1 MTDLPLPTIPAPGP
15 PEPPLASYRSALV
28 RYEAAGL
35 GEILRAIGG
44 PERPSTPDRL
54 PGAITDALAESRTA
68 VGLLAGLE
76 AGPRLALGLFAL
88 AETTSWPAEELARS
102 LRALG
107 LEPTAVLRDLLRLGL
122 LAARLGPDRPGAINL
137 ARLLDGAGWADAEL
151 VAHPAARA
159 AARTVLPGPPGPDRA
174 GSVRQIREN
183 DGLEP
188 ILRLAALWQ
197 RVDEA
202 PLRHTQQGVLY
213 KRDRDRLE
221 EDPALAG
228 PITDALAPL
237 PEAPTLWLALARG
250 IGLVVDEA
258 GTDRIVAAPA
268 GYWAE
273 HAVHLPQMVAA
284 CWLGLRDDGGPEG
297 RREEA
302 GPVAV
307 APAFL
312 RPAVLLWLATPPE
325 PDWVALD
332 DLRAHL
338 DAIDPDW
345 DRLDPAAAAPEK
357 KARRIP
363 TADVGL
369 LEALLLGPA
378 YQLGL
383 IRAAEEEPSGRRVV
397 QLTPLGRYVLA
408 LGSPPPPRPPFDQF
422 LFVQPNFEIIAYR
435 QGLTPAL
442 IGQLSRFARWSQVG
456 GALELELT
464 PESVYRGLEGGLTPE
479 QMLDRLGR
487 HSARPLPAGVA
498 EAIRSWGERR
508 RRVTYYAAATLVE
521 FLSGEDLEGA
531 VAQWPE
537 SDRPAPVRV
546 SERLLLVEDERSI
559 PFQRFRLAG
568 ARDYRRP
575 PEACIAVEPDG
586 VTLSLDVG
594 RSDLFVDAEIARL
607 AEELPRRDFADLAR
621 RRFRVTAA
629 SLVRAAADGLT
640 TAALTRW
647 FRQRTGGEVPPAILL
662 LLYAVGPHPQP
673 LRASRPLVVTTPTP
687 EVLDGLLQHPE
698 TRGYLGPRLGPTTVI
713 VPDEAIE
720 GLRRSLAALGLASI
734 GDLSPLDRG

>member
-1 MTDLPLPTIPAPGP
+1 MTDPSPPTSPAPGP
-15 PEPPLASYRSALV
+15 PEPPLASYRAALV

-35 GEILRAIGG
+35 GEILRAIGA
-44 PERPSTPDRL
+44 PERPSKPDRL
-54 PGAITDALAESRTA
+54 PGAITDFLAEPRTA
-68 VGLLAGLE
+68 AGLVAGLE
-76 AGPRLALGLFAL
+76 TGPRLALGLFAL
-88 AETTSWPAEELARS
+88 AETTSWPAAGLARS

-107 LEPTAVLRDLLRLGL
+107 IAPTAALPDLLRLGL
-122 LAARLGPDRPGAINL
+122 LAVRLGPDRPGVVDP
-137 ARLLDGAGWADAEL
+137 ARLLDDADGADAEL
-151 VAHPAARA
+151 IAHPTARA
-159 AARTVLPGPPGPDRA
+159 AARTVLPGPPGPDGA
-174 GSVRQIREN
+174 GAVRQVREN

-197 RVDEA
+197 RVDES
-202 PLRHTQQGVLY
+202 PLRQTQQGVLY

-221 EDPALAG
+221 EDPALSG

-237 PEAPTLWLALARG
+237 PEAPALWLALARG
-250 IGLVVDEA
+250 IGLLIDEP
-258 GTDRIVAAPA
+258 GTDRVVAAPA

-273 HAVHLPQMVAA
+273 HAVHLPQMIAA
-284 CWLGLRDDGGPEG
+284 CWLGLREDDAAEG

-302 GPVAV
+302 RPVAA
-307 APAFL
+307 APACL
-312 RPAVLLWLATPPE
+312 RPAVLLWLATRPE

-332 DLRAHL
+332 ALRAHL
-338 DAIDPDW
+338 DAVDPGW
-345 DRLDPAAAAPEK
+345 DRPDPAGAGPETKDRRPAPVG
-357 KARRIP
+357 
-363 TADVGL
+363 TGL

-383 IRAAEEEPSGRRVV
+383 VRAAEEDPGGRRVV

-456 GALELELT
+456 GALELKLT

-498 EAIRSWGERR
+498 EAIRSWSERR
-508 RRVTYYAAATLVE
+508 QRVTYYAAATLVE
-521 FLSGEDLEGA
+521 FLSAEDLEGA
-531 VAQWPE
+531 LVEWPAA
-537 SDRPAPVRV
+537 DRPAPVRV

-575 PEACIAVEPDG
+575 PEACVAVEPDG

-594 RSDLFVDAEIARL
+594 RSDLFIDAEIARL
-607 AEELPRRDFADLAR
+607 ADELPRRDWADGAR
-621 RRFRVTAA
+621 RRFRVSAA
-629 SLVRAAADGLT
+629 SLARAADDGLA

-662 LLYAVGPHPQP
+662 LLHATGSHPEP
-673 LRASRPLVVTTPTP
+673 LRAARPLIMTTPTT

-698 TRGYLGPRLGPTTVI
+698 TRGLLGTRLGPTTVI

-720 GLRRSLAALGLASI
+720 GLRRALTSLGLAAT
-734 GDLSPLDRG
+734 GDLSPRDRG